1 MTVICLSPGE
11 RSQPWNPFIGTRY
24 RTFTVDLDVVTKVSG
39 LVIDLN
45 PVVQELFE
53 SSTIENAISSW
64 TGVINNKL
72 VFSGGDFGGLWLK
85 RETQLAY

>member
-11 RSQPWNPFIGTRY
+11 GSQPRTCSLGQDD

-53 SSTIENAISSW
+53 SSTIENTISSR
-64 TGVINNKL
+64 TGVIDNKL
-72 VFSGGDFGGLWLK
+72 VLSGGDFGGLWLE
-85 RETQLAY
+85 RGAQLAY